1 MKIEDISHYF
11 NLGKITSQL
20 LYSRGLTSFNAID
33 KFLNPSLDNLQDPAR
48 IPNIESI
55 KGIIE
60 QHIDWNNKILIY
72 GDYDVDG
79 TGGATILYK
88 ALKMMGAENLRG
100 MISNRFKD
108 GYGLSQ
114 RIVDYTLEH
123 NISLLIT
130 VDCGISD
137 WQYIKQLKD
146 KGVDVIV
153 IDHHEG
159 KPINTEYIDL
169 KVESGDLEFT
179 EYCGAGIAWMASRYF
194 TNSDLYDLLD
204 LVAFATIADVVPLV
218 KDNRAITAKGIEKM
232 KRNPMEPI
240 RQLIEIQDIKLSDI
254 TSGKVGYQVAPL
266 INAQGRLADNQKAFD
281 YLTGQ
286 LSKITD
292 KTNPKYEDIAE
303 EFREINERRK
313 EISDRCLKNAKKKVK
328 PSDNIVVVQEEIP
341 AGVVGLVAGDIKEEL
356 NKPVVV
362 IGQPNG
368 EGLCKGSCRSVYPL
382 SIVEALDNASEYLET
397 FGGHDMASGLS
408 IKESNIEGFKSC
420 LLEYVDGIEYSSTK
434 YDMELSTSKIDTRL
448 INDLDVFK
456 PTGRSNPSPK
466 FLFEGNVSKKLI
478 GKDYN
483 HIKGKINDVE
493 FIGFGMGSK
502 IGSLNSSMIGSLS
515 INKWRGRSKPQI
527 YLKEIL

>member
-1 MKIEDISHYF
+1 
-11 NLGKITSQL
+11 
-20 LYSRGLTSFNAID
+20 
-33 KFLNPSLDNLQDPAR
+33 
-48 IPNIESI
+48 
-55 KGIIE
+55 
-60 QHIDWNNKILIY
+60 
-72 GDYDVDG
+72 
-79 TGGATILYK
+79 
-88 ALKMMGAENLRG
+88 
-100 MISNRFKD
+100 
-108 GYGLSQ
+108 
-114 RIVDYTLEH
+114 
-123 NISLLIT
+123 
-130 VDCGISD
+130 
-137 WQYIKQLKD
+137 
-146 KGVDVIV
+146 
-153 IDHHEG
+153 
-159 KPINTEYIDL
+159 
-169 KVESGDLEFT
+169 
-179 EYCGAGIAWMASRYF
+179 
-194 TNSDLYDLLD
+194 
-204 LVAFATIADVVPLV
+204 
-218 KDNRAITAKGIEKM
+218 M

-356 NKPVVV
+356 NKPVIV